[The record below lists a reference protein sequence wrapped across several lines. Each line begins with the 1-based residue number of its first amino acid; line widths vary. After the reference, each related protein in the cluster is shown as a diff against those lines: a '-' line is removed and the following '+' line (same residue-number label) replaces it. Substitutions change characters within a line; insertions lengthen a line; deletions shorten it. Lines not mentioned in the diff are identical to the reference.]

1 MGGIFSMDGIIYKVG
16 TLIFDMFFLN
26 LLWFIFS
33 IPIVTMGAST
43 TALFYVC
50 GKKVRGEDG
59 YIFRDFWKSFRMNFK
74 QSTIVWLIVLSAA
87 IIIFVDFKTVAIMG
101 SWSKYFSIMLLVIC
115 FEGIITVMYIYPL
128 LSKFYIKTT
137 SLIRTAFFMANK
149 HVLTTI
155 TCVLLVILDFY
166 VIYKFSFF
174 MFFMVAAYAYAA
186 SFLFKR
192 IFDKYAPEEDEEED
206 ENFHVVE

>member
-155 TCVLLVILDFY
+155 TCVLLVVLDFY